1 MSCRGCV
8 VDNLYHRLEY
18 RRSFDGSRLLIVMY
32 FTLKTCHIIMLRIVS
47 LTPLTDVLVLSMV
60 LYSRFMIRFFKSLFG
75 RCLKGLLKT
84 CFSQTDGLVFC
95 LCPTNMSIIPSQD
108 LPISY
113 EQKNDILDMF
123 CFCCI
128 DSTIQPRL
136 ICTLSIL
143 SSHGY
148 TFHRF
153 ENHALFYV
161 G

>member
-1 MSCRGCV
+1 MLLTTCIIVWSIDV
-8 VDNLYHRLEY
+8 V
-18 RRSFDGSRLLIVMY
+18 SMGSRLLIEMY

-84 CFSQTDGLVFC
+84 CFSLTDGLVFC
-95 LCPTNMSIIPSQD
+95 L
-108 LPISY
+108 SY
-113 EQKNDILDMF
+113 QYVDYTFSRFIYLIRTEF

-136 ICTLSIL
+136 ICILSIL

>member
-1 MSCRGCV
+1 MSYHYVEDCLLNTSDRCV
-8 VDNLYHRLEY
+8 GTVY
-18 RRSFDGSRLLIVMY
+18 GPLLTIY
-32 FTLKTCHIIMLRIVS
+32 
-47 LTPLTDVLVLSMV
+47 
-60 LYSRFMIRFFKSLFG
+60 RFFKSLFG

-136 ICTLSIL
+136 ICILSIL
-143 SSHGY
+143 SSRGY

-161 G
+161 S